1 MENPL
6 PLLNNNFLHTRFIN
20 IQLHVAALFLL
31 VFTIPL
37 IHSGLLANGALLPR
51 YAFISTFILL
61 TTILFLFR
69 FYQKPVLFLN
79 KLFFI
84 PIIIFVWSS
93 ISLLW
98 SLDIG
103 NSFIEIPR
111 FFSYLLVLFLAMQVK
126 YYKQQNFIINGAI
139 AGCFLVIIIG
149 YLQAFDLNPFNI
161 YYPGLPASTFINPNH
176 ASIYI
181 EFFIPVLFLLLLY
194 KNNHRTKTLYSIVLT
209 CALSF
214 LYILSSFGTLLA
226 VFLALS
232 LAVFILAKYANF
244 FFVLKKN
251 SRYLV
256 AILTGAAALI
266 LIYTFFAAPALQKE
280 KSLSSITQ
288 KHTHAQRLA
297 IYVKS
302 NNAIKDN
309 PFSGFGY
316 GAFRSGILPY
326 ISETQSITN
335 HSEHLYYQE
344 THNDFIQQFTET
356 GIINGL
362 LYISFFGII
371 LFLGLSS
378 LKNKKLSE
386 KNIFIFS
393 ISSGLL
399 VLILH
404 AFIDFPFHLPAS
416 SLLIYLGSG
425 FILSSTA
432 NKKIFKKDIYL
443 KITTSII
450 FIFLIALLLASINY
464 NAKHVQSNKLI
475 RDTAIALQKE
485 KNCNKAVTLIDKS
498 NQLFEFD
505 FQNQVTQAQIYG
517 ICPQNLTKQRKI
529 INKLVYL
536 NPTNFRAR
544 FLRGNI
550 SLIENNPSSA
560 FRDYYYITQ
569 MLPKSALGYIG
580 LGKWAMKVNKLKE
593 ARIFLEKAKIFA
605 PNNYEIKF
613 MLKRLN
619 KKSSNGIN
627 ISK

>member
-1 MENPL
+1 M
-6 PLLNNNFLHTRFIN
+6 
-20 IQLHVAALFLL
+20 
-31 VFTIPL
+31 
-37 IHSGLLANGALLPR
+37 
-51 YAFISTFILL
+51 
-61 TTILFLFR
+61 
-69 FYQKPVLFLN
+69 
-79 KLFFI
+79 
-84 PIIIFVWSS
+84 
-93 ISLLW
+93 
-98 SLDIG
+98 
-103 NSFIEIPR
+103 
-111 FFSYLLVLFLAMQVK
+111 
-126 YYKQQNFIINGAI
+126 
-139 AGCFLVIIIG
+139 
-149 YLQAFDLNPFNI
+149 
-161 YYPGLPASTFINPNH
+161 
-176 ASIYI
+176 
-181 EFFIPVLFLLLLY
+181 LY
-194 KNNHRTKTLYSIVLT
+194 KNNRRTKALYSIVLT

-214 LYILSSFGTLLA
+214 LYVLSSFGTLLA

-232 LAVFILAKYANF
+232 LAIFILAKYANL

-256 AILTGAAALI
+256 SILIGTAALI
-266 LIYTFFAAPALQKE
+266 LIYTFFAASALQKE
-280 KSLSSITQ
+280 KSFSSITQ
-288 KHTHAQRLA
+288 KHTHTQRLA

-302 NNAIKDN
+302 INAIKES
-309 PFSGFGY
+309 PLSGFGY
-316 GAFRSGILPY
+316 GAFRAGILPY
-326 ISETQSITN
+326 ISEAQSITS
-335 HSEHLYYQE
+335 HSEHVYYQE

-356 GIINGL
+356 GVINGI
-362 LYISFFGII
+362 LYISFFGSI

-378 LKNKKLSE
+378 LKNKKISE

-443 KITTSII
+443 KITTPVILISLLT
-450 FIFLIALLLASINY
+450 FLIISINY
-464 NAKHVQSNKLI
+464 NAKHIQSNKLI

-485 KNCNKAVTLIDKS
+485 KNCNKALTLIDKS

-517 ICPQNLTKQRKI
+517 ICPQSLTKQRKI

-593 ARIFLEKAKIFA
+593 ARIFLEKAKIFE

-619 KKSSNGIN
+619 KNSSNDIN